1 MNKLSLIAVLG
12 LALTACFETDDTSM
26 KDDTY
31 YGATGD
37 SWTYYPT
44 EIDVVTYGYDTA
56 EWFYSVDIIGWAE
69 NVTMYITQD
78 TSSPWEEDHDLVNI
92 EYAEDGSWDLWE
104 ITLPITTDWAA
115 QESGVNT
122 LFSGDSAMEATM
134 AWRIEAY
141 EDGAVADCV
150 VWAGSSSTT
159 AIVDTGDCREINL

>member
-1 MNKLSLIAVLG
+1 MKKLSAIALLG
-12 LALTACFETDDTSM
+12 LVLTACFVEDTGKTDETDAP
-26 KDDTY
+26 
-31 YGATGD
+31 ATGD
-37 SWTYYPT
+37 SSVYYPT
-44 EIDVVTYGYDTA
+44 EIDVVTYGYDTG

-104 ITLPITTDWAA
+104 LTLPITTQWDQ

-122 LFSGDSAMEATM
+122 LFSGDADMEATM

-159 AIVDTGDCREINL
+159 SIVDNGGCREITF